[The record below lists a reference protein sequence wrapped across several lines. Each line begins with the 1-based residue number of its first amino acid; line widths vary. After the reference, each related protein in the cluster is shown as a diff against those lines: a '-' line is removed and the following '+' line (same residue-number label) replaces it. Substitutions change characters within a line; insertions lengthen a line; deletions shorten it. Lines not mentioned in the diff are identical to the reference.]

1 MSSSDEF
8 FKGLLFGAVI
18 GTAAGLLLAPKS
30 GAETRE
36 DIKKFSTD
44 IQDKAQD
51 LYLSSRKEV
60 EKRIRALKVAGKKLD
75 LDAYKQLVSKVVDEL
90 KNDSD
95 VAASTAKKIGEQ
107 LTDDWNELKSA
118 VV

>member
-1 MSSSDEF
+1 MNSTGDF
-8 FKGLLFGAVI
+8 FKGLVFGAVI
-18 GTAAGLLLAPKS
+18 GAAAGILLAPKS
-30 GAETRE
+30 GTETRE
-36 DIKKFSTD
+36 DIKKFSSD
-44 IQDKAQD
+44 VQDKAED
-51 LYLSSRKEV
+51 LYMSSRKEV
-60 EKRIRALKVAGKKLD
+60 EKRIKALKVAGKKLD
-75 LDAYKQLVSKVVDEL
+75 LDTYKQLVSKVVDEL